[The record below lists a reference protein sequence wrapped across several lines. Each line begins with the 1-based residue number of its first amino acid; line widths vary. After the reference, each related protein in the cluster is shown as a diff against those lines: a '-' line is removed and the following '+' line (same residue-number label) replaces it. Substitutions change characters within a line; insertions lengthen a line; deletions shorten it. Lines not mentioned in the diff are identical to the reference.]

1 MSVTLPKIDV
11 SLSPLMIHRMDE
23 VCDRFEAAWKA
34 GLRPRIED
42 YLEEPAGPERSALW
56 HDLLVLELVYR
67 RRQGERPTP
76 EEYRARFPA
85 RVNLVGKALGEADLS
100 VPQDSQS
107 PAGSYHPGWESPDPE
122 GSFAQ
127 LPEKSIR
134 KAGWP
139 EIADYDILAELGH
152 GGMGVVYQ
160 ARQHQL
166 NRLVALKM
174 IRAGI
179 QARPEELD
187 RFRLEAEAVARLH
200 HANIVQIYDIGEVAG
215 LPFVALELLEGGSL
229 ADRLAGTPHPGRQAA
244 ELMVTLAWAIH
255 AAHQAGIVHRDLK
268 PSNVLFDRDG
278 IPKIVDF
285 GLAKRLEVKE
295 GPTQTGQVMGTPSY
309 MAPEQARGQIREV
322 GPAADVYA
330 LGALLYEMLT
340 GRPPFKGTTPEETVW
355 HVIHEEPVPPS
366 RLLSRVPR
374 DLETIC
380 LKCLAKEPPK
390 RYAST
395 EALADD
401 LCRYLAG
408 QTILARRTPVWERGL
423 KWARRRP
430 ATAALLVTVV
440 GLVGATLYYIH
451 HESERLT
458 VLRIESVDALFKG
471 RDALAQREWTN
482 GQLILSKLLTK
493 IEAEPRL
500 ADLRARATDT
510 LEQIKRGLADQ
521 QAWEADRGRYRQF
534 LQRRNEALFHETR
547 FTGLDLPGS
556 LEATR
561 KSAQAALEMFAEPRP
576 DCAWIPR
583 PLPPSLTPQEQAE
596 VTEGCHVL
604 LLILAEAIPQADQG
618 LKALD
623 EAVKWHPATRAY
635 HLRRAACL
643 ARLGDV
649 GGAERERGAAESL
662 PPVTAFDQFLTGQE
676 RYERGR
682 WDEALR
688 HFDAALR
695 HQPNHFWAQCLSAI
709 CYLQLQRPLEAKAGL
724 NACLNQDPDFAWLYL
739 LRGFAS
745 GQVGAIFAQAGG
757 VAAQASNLLGKAEDH
772 FAAAEQDYA
781 RALEL
786 LERKPVAELR
796 YVLLVNRGLLR
807 WQRRDLDRAVADL
820 QEAIRLDA
828 RLYQAHAGLAQVLR
842 QQGKPDEAVEQFTQ
856 AIALRPD
863 LAPLYRGRAEV
874 YRGHEDLTPA
884 RIEAALRDLD
894 EAVWRESPANPVL
907 ALDHTNR
914 ARLLER
920 ASRHAEALAACDA
933 ALRAVPEHADAHRL
947 RIGVLL
953 MLKRYDDVIASCDAV
968 LRDRPT
974 AEVFELRGLAKDRR
988 KDFSGAIDDYTQ
1000 ALARRPDQ
1008 PGLWNRRGW
1017 AHLVTNAVQ
1026 LALADFERALRLDG
1040 SNGDAYGGR
1049 GSARVLLGQHRAAV
1063 ADAEESLRHG
1073 EPNARMYDLAGRIYA
1088 RAASAAAGEV
1098 RKAGREAVALT
1109 ASYQDHA
1116 VALIRKAVRRT
1127 PAGQRAAFVRDQVFT
1142 DPALQPILRRLRFE
1156 GLAEHTAA
1164 LTR

>member
-1 MSVTLPKIDV
+1 MNWVGAEWV
-11 SLSPLMIHRMDE
+11 SFIRALHRQL
-23 VCDRFEAAWKA
+23 
-34 GLRPRIED
+34 G
-42 YLEEPAGPERSALW
+42 
-56 HDLLVLELVYR
+56 
-67 RRQGERPTP
+67 RQ
-76 EEYRARFPA
+76 
-85 RVNLVGKALGEADLS
+85 
-100 VPQDSQS
+100 
-107 PAGSYHPGWESPDPE
+107 
-122 GSFAQ
+122 
-127 LPEKSIR
+127 
-134 KAGWP
+134 
-139 EIADYDILAELGH
+139 
-152 GGMGVVYQ
+152 
-160 ARQHQL
+160 
-166 NRLVALKM
+166 VALKM
-174 IRAGI
+174 IQSSSRAL
-179 QARPEELD
+179 PEHLT
-187 RFRLEAEAVARLH
+187 RFETEAKAVARLNH
-200 HANIVQIYDIGEVAG
+200 NNIIQIYETGEAG
-215 LPFVALELLEGGSL
+215 RDTNGAEVLPYCALELLEGGNLSN
-229 ADRLAGTPHPGRQAA
+229 RLAGTPQPGRASA
-244 ELMVTLAWAIH
+244 ELVVTLARAIH

-268 PSNVLFDRDG
+268 PSNVLFTKDG
-278 IPKIVDF
+278 TPKITDF
-285 GLAKRLEVKE
+285 GLAKLLEE
-295 GPTQTGQVMGTPSY
+295 ESHQTVVGQLLGSPSY
-309 MAPEQARGQIREV
+309 MAPEQARGNTREV

-330 LGALLYEMLT
+330 LGAILYEMLT
-340 GRPPFKGTTPEETVW
+340 GRPPFKGTTRMETIWQVLDA
-355 HVIHEEPVPPS
+355 ESVPPS
-366 RLLSRVPR
+366 RLVPKVPR

-380 LKCLAKEPPK
+380 LKCLAKAPSK
-390 RYAST
+390 RYAS
-395 EALADD
+395 AALLADD
-401 LCRYLAG
+401 LGRYLRG
-408 QTILARRTPVWERGL
+408 ETIQARPAPFWERGL

-430 ATAALLVTVV
+430 LAATLLVAVV
-440 GLVGATLYYIH
+440 GLVGATLYSIH
-451 HESERLT
+451 HESERLAA
-458 VLRIESVDALFKG
+458 LRIESVDALFKG
-471 RDALAQREWTN
+471 RDGLARKEWTS

-510 LEQIKRGLADQ
+510 LDQLNRGLADQ
-521 QAWEADRGRYRQF
+521 QAWEADRTRYRQF

-604 LLILAEAIPQADQG
+604 LLILAEAMPQADQG

-635 HLRRAACL
+635 HLRRAVCL

-649 GGAERERGAAESL
+649 AGAERERGAAESL
-662 PPVTAFDQFLTGQE
+662 PPVTAFDHFLTGQE
-676 RYERGR
+676 RYERSR

-688 HFDAALR
+688 HFDAVLR

-709 CYLQLQRPLEAKAGL
+709 CYLQLRRPLEAKAGL

-757 VAAQASNLLGKAEDH
+757 VAAQASNLPGKAEDH
-772 FAAAEQDYA
+772 FAAAEEDYA

-807 WQRRDLDRAVADL
+807 WQRRDLDRAVTDL
-820 QEAIRLDA
+820 REAIRLDP

-842 QQGKPDEAVEQFTQ
+842 QQGKPDEAVAQFTQ
-856 AIALRPD
+856 AITLRPD
-863 LAPLYRGRAEV
+863 LAALYRGRAEV

-894 EAVWRESPANPVL
+894 EAVRRESPANPVL

-920 ASRHAEALAACDA
+920 AGRHAEALAACDA
-933 ALRAVPEHADAHRL
+933 ALRAVPDHADAHRL

-953 MLKRYDDVIASCDAV
+953 MLKRYDDVITSCDAV
-968 LRDRPT
+968 LKVRPT
-974 AEVFELRGLAKDRR
+974 AEVFEIRGLAKDRR

-1026 LALADFERALRLDG
+1026 LALADFDRAIRFDG
-1040 SNGDAYGGR
+1040 SNGDALSGR

-1073 EPNARMYDLAGRIYA
+1073 EPSSRMYYLAGRIYA

-1098 RKAGREAVALT
+1098 HKAGRSAVALT
-1109 ASYQDHA
+1109 ASYQDRA
-1116 VALIRKAVRRT
+1116 VALIREAVRRT

-1142 DPALQPILRRLRFE
+1142 DPALRPILRRLRSE
-1156 GLAEHTAA
+1156 ALAEHTAA

>member
-1 MSVTLPKIDV
+1 M
-11 SLSPLMIHRMDE
+11 
-23 VCDRFEAAWKA
+23 
-34 GLRPRIED
+34 
-42 YLEEPAGPERSALW
+42 
-56 HDLLVLELVYR
+56 
-67 RRQGERPTP
+67 
-76 EEYRARFPA
+76 
-85 RVNLVGKALGEADLS
+85 
-100 VPQDSQS
+100 
-107 PAGSYHPGWESPDPE
+107 
-122 GSFAQ
+122 
-127 LPEKSIR
+127 
-134 KAGWP
+134 
-139 EIADYDILAELGH
+139 
-152 GGMGVVYQ
+152 
-160 ARQHQL
+160 
-166 NRLVALKM
+166 
-174 IRAGI
+174 
-179 QARPEELD
+179 
-187 RFRLEAEAVARLH
+187 
-200 HANIVQIYDIGEVAG
+200 
-215 LPFVALELLEGGSL
+215 
-229 ADRLAGTPHPGRQAA
+229 
-244 ELMVTLAWAIH
+244 
-255 AAHQAGIVHRDLK
+255 
-268 PSNVLFDRDG
+268 
-278 IPKIVDF
+278 
-285 GLAKRLEVKE
+285 
-295 GPTQTGQVMGTPSY
+295 
-309 MAPEQARGQIREV
+309 
-322 GPAADVYA
+322 
-330 LGALLYEMLT
+330 
-340 GRPPFKGTTPEETVW
+340 
-355 HVIHEEPVPPS
+355 
-366 RLLSRVPR
+366 
-374 DLETIC
+374 
-380 LKCLAKEPPK
+380 
-390 RYAST
+390 
-395 EALADD
+395 
-401 LCRYLAG
+401 
-408 QTILARRTPVWERGL
+408 
-423 KWARRRP
+423 
-430 ATAALLVTVV
+430 
-440 GLVGATLYYIH
+440 
-451 HESERLT
+451 T

-500 ADLRARATDT
+500 ADLRTRATDT
-510 LEQIKRGLADQ
+510 LEQIQRGLANQ

-547 FTGLDLPGS
+547 FTGLDLPDS

-576 DCAWIPR
+576 DGAWIPR

-604 LLILAEAIPQADQG
+604 LLIVAEAMPQADQG

-662 PPVTAFDQFLTGQE
+662 LPVTAFDQFLTGQE

-709 CYLQLQRPLEAKAGL
+709 CYLQLQRPLEAKAGPERL
-724 NACLNQDPDFAWLYL
+724 PESGSR
-739 LRGFAS
+739 LRLALPAARVRLGPGGGDLCPS
-745 GQVGAIFAQAGG
+745 GRGRGQG
-757 VAAQASNLLGKAEDH
+757 SNLPGKAEDH
-772 FAAAEQDYA
+772 FTAAEQDYA

-786 LERKPVAELR
+786 LERKPLAELR

-807 WQRRDLDRAVADL
+807 WQRRDLDRAVTDL

-894 EAVWRESPANPVL
+894 EAVRRESPANPVL

-933 ALRAVPEHADAHRL
+933 ALRAVPDHADAHRL

-968 LRDRPT
+968 LKDRPT

-1000 ALARRPDQ
+1000 ALAQHPDQ
-1008 PGLWNRRGW
+1008 PRLWNRRGW

-1026 LALADFERALRLDG
+1026 LALADFDRALRLDA
-1040 SNGDAYGGR
+1040 SDGDALSGR

-1073 EPNARMYDLAGRIYA
+1073 KPDARRYYIAGRIYV
-1088 RAASAAAGEV
+1088 RAALAAANEV

-1109 ASYQDHA
+1109 ASYQDRA
-1116 VALIRKAVRRT
+1116 VALIREAVRRT
-1127 PAGQRAAFVRDQVFT
+1127 PAGQRQAFVRDQVFT
-1142 DPALQPILRRLRFE
+1142 DPALRPILRRLRFE